1 MSIVPADQKY
11 AQTHEWVRVENEGLA
26 RIGITD
32 HAQQQL
38 GDVVYVELPEPGR
51 RVKAGEACAVIE
63 SVKAAS
69 DVYSPVSGEIV
80 EVNRGLAES
89 PESLNQDAYAAWLYR
104 VKLAD
109 AGELEA
115 LLDADGYRAVSE
127 APE

>member
-1 MSIVPADQKY
+1 MSIIPADQKY
-11 AQTHEWVRVENEGLA
+11 ARTHEWLKLENDGLA

-38 GDVVYVELPEPGR
+38 GDVVYVELPETGR
-51 RVKAGEACAVIE
+51 RVKAGEACAVVE

-69 DVYSPVSGEIV
+69 DIYSPVSGEIV
-80 EVNRGLAES
+80 EVNQGLAES

-104 VKLAD
+104 LKLAD
-109 AGELEA
+109 VSELDS

-127 APE
+127 ANE